1 MTLLALD
8 ALTKTYPGPAGT
20 RVAAVSEV
28 SLTLAPGEV
37 LGIVGESGC
46 GKSTLGRTLLRLAEP
61 DGGRIVFDGQD
72 LTHLSRRQLKP
83 VRRHMQVVFQDP
95 FGSLNPRHTVGAI
108 VAEPLVVHGIG
119 TAETRRQRV
128 AELLA
133 LVGMPEDA
141 ARRYPHEFS
150 GGQRQRIAIARALA
164 LEPKLLVA
172 DEAVSALDVSIQ
184 SQIINL
190 IADLRRRLSLAI
202 IFISHDLSVIRH
214 VSDRIAVMYLGRIVE
229 IGPAEEIMTAPRHP
243 YTQALLSAIPR
254 PGVDPRKQRVKRAAA
269 RLPDPANPPPGCAF
283 HTRCPEGLRALPP
296 ASARSCARP
305 HGRCR
310 RSRQHECGGLP
321 PLSCRTLPGLR
332 RAPYSPP
339 VIPAQAGTS
348 VLPSDIANGGPRL
361 RGDNPVEGPEAAA
374 HDPRPPASQR
384 AFAPLEAASPP
395 TAASPAACSACVARD
410 RQPPDPAPCRL
421 RPRPCRFRS
430 ARCMTGHLV

>member
-1 MTLLALD
+1 MTPATTLLALD
-8 ALTKTYPGPAGT
+8 SLTKTYPGPAGT

-150 GGQRQRIAIARALA
+150 GGQRQRIAIPRALA

-254 PGVDPRKQRVKRAAA
+254 PGVTRAERVK
-269 RLPDPANPPPGCAF
+269 LVGEMPDPANPPPGCAF
-283 HTRCPEGLRALPP
+283 HTRCPKIFEP
-296 ASARSCARP
+296 CTTERP
-305 HGRCR
+305 
-310 RSRQHECGGLP
+310 E
-321 PLSCRTLPGLR
+321 LR
-332 RAPYSPP
+332 RRDGMILGE
-339 VIPAQAGTS
+339 V
-348 VLPSDIANGGPRL
+348 
-361 RGDNPVEGPEAAA
+361 
-374 HDPRPPASQR
+374 
-384 AFAPLEAASPP
+384 
-395 TAASPAACSACVARD
+395 AC
-410 RQPPDPAPCRL
+410 
-421 RPRPCRFRS
+421 
-430 ARCMTGHLV
+430 HLYA